1 MENKFLLLKEAH
13 DKLFKNDC
21 NNYIFIYTPPK
32 VGSTTLMTSLRISL
46 GKSYNIIHIHDE
58 VMLNVLTG
66 INNITIIDLIHFIA
80 EQNKTVFVID
90 VYRSPIERKISE
102 YFEQVANLHFNNTEE
117 NVNKY
122 SIKKI
127 SERFNNLFPHLAK
140 GEHYFD
146 KYNISQPIPF
156 DFIKKYTIQEINNI
170 KYIKLRLKDSN
181 SWHFILSE
189 ILGQKI
195 LVINDYKSSNKK
207 IGELYN
213 LFKEEYKIPSNFL
226 DSLKYCKYFCFYYSQ
241 EERNEY
247 LSIWTKKLCV
257 PFFPYSDSE
266 YLFYIRLSL
275 ENQYYNII
283 QTEHY
288 IDNGCFCKACC
299 IKRKSIYFKAL
310 KGEEIT
316 EKIIHNDSV
325 NELNNKINEDNKKKE
340 KIINEINKQINKNK
354 LKKKINS
361 KIQIL

>member
-1 MENKFLLLKEAH
+1 MEDYKILLKEAH
-13 DKLFKNDC
+13 DKIFKNDC

-32 VGSTTLMTSLRISL
+32 VGSTTLMTSLRVSL

-80 EQNKTVFVID
+80 QQNKNVFVID

-102 YFEQVANLHFNNTEE
+102 YFEQVSNLHFNNSEE

-122 SIKKI
+122 SISKI
-127 SERFNNLFPHLAK
+127 SERFNYLFPHLAK
-140 GEHYFD
+140 EEHYFD
-146 KYNISQPIPF
+146 KYNICEPTAF
-156 DFIKKYTIQEINNI
+156 DFIKKYSIQKINNI

-181 SWHFILSE
+181 SWSFILSE
-189 ILGQKI
+189 ILEQTI
-195 LVINDYKSSNKK
+195 VVINDYQSSNKK

-213 LFKEEYKIPSNFL
+213 RFKQEYKIPSNFL
-226 DSLKYCKYFCFYYSQ
+226 DLLKDCKYFCFYYSD

-247 LSIWTKKLCV
+247 LRVWSKKKCAS
-257 PFFPYSDSE
+257 FSPYSELE
-266 YLFYIRLSL
+266 YSFYIRLSL

-299 IKRKSIYFKAL
+299 IKRKYIYFKAL

-316 EKIIHNDSV
+316 EKIIHSESV
-325 NELNNKINEDNKKKE
+325 NELNNKINYENKKKE
-340 KIINEINKQINKNK
+340 KIINQINNK
-354 LKKKINS
+354 IRKKKINS